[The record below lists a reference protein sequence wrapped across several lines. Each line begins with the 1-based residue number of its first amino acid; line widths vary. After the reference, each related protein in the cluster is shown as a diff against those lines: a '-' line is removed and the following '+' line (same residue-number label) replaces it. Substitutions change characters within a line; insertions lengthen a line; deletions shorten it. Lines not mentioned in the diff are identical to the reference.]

1 MAVSYD
7 PDQLYDPNYTFG
19 VICSEFLQ
27 EFGEKSNNII
37 TRICHQRGLAIG
49 SKFAAR
55 LEIRSFENAVNAFVA
70 ASEKSSAP
78 AKLVFLEKGKAEI
91 HGTFCPMG
99 LNGRGR
105 MICEMMMNVD
115 RGILEEASG
124 EQIRFTVNKTIAE
137 GDDHCEVIFEIV

>member
-7 PDQLYDPNYTFG
+7 PDQLYDPNYAFG

-27 EFGEKSNNII
+27 EFGEKTNNII

-49 SKFAAR
+49 NKFAAR
-55 LEIRSFENAVNAFVA
+55 LKVRSFENAINAFIA

-78 AKLVFLEKGKAEI
+78 AKLVSLEKSKAEL
-91 HGTFCPMG
+91 HGTACPMG

-105 MICEMMMNVD
+105 TICEMMMNVD
-115 RGILEEASG
+115 RGILEKASG
-124 EQIRFTVNKTIAE
+124 EHIKFTVNKTIAE
-137 GDDHCEVIFEIV
+137 GDDHCQVIFEVV